1 MSMMC
6 ILWFVCRY
14 MHAYLLYAHYICYN
28 NNLTEW
34 KLVKASKFEVHS
46 YYEALMGR
54 GKFSIEKHLATQGS
68 YRCCFLCMDSSTRQN
83 FIVNNL
89 WKRDM
94 MIVNWYCM
102 CKTDGCHGT
111 PFTSW

>member
-1 MSMMC
+1 
-6 ILWFVCRY
+6 
-14 MHAYLLYAHYICYN
+14 MHIHYTHYIYYN

-54 GKFSIEKHLATQGS
+54 GKFPTDVAFFAWTAALDRIL
-68 YRCCFLCMDSSTRQN
+68 
-83 FIVNNL
+83 IVNNL

-94 MIVNWYCM
+94 HFQTI
-102 CKTDGCHGT
+102 
-111 PFTSW
+111 